1 VRRFRRRRRQSSPL
15 LRSVISFSSS
25 SFPIASPSKWHTHT
39 LTESLKTPQENKKKK
54 EKQQEN

>member
-1 VRRFRRRRRQSSPL
+1 
-15 LRSVISFSSS
+15 VISFSSS